1 MTVKTLIFIFIFV
14 IISSENFA
22 QTDSTSFDT
31 ESDTLI
37 ILEQDTVEITD
48 PNKRNPTKAFI
59 YSAVI
64 PGLGQAY
71 NRKYWK
77 IPIVYSAL
85 GSVAFFFNYNNK
97 LYKKY
102 VTGLSELLDTSLQI
116 TIFTDNPDVT
126 TITQYKDNFRRNRD
140 LSALIFLAVYV
151 LNFIDATVDAHLS
164 DFDISDDLSLKIRPE
179 VLPIYTQ
186 KNNKTIGLTFS
197 LKF

>member
-1 MTVKTLIFIFIFV
+1 MTVKRLIFIFIFV

-77 IPIVYSAL
+77 IPIVYTAL

-102 VTGLSELLDTSLQI
+102 VTGLNELLNDTIPI
-116 TIFTDNPDVT
+116 TIFTDNPDVG

-140 LSALIFLAVYV
+140 LSALIFIAVYA
-151 LNFIDATVDAHLS
+151 LNFVDAVVDAHLS

-179 VLPIYTQ
+179 ILPIYTQ

-197 LKF
+197 FKF